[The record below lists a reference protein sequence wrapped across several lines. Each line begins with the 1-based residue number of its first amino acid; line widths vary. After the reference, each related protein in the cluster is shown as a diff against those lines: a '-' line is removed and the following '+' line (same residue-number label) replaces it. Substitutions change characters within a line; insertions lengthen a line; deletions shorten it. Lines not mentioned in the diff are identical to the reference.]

1 MKPINRRTC
10 LQRLAFT
17 LPVAA
22 MIPRPLDAA
31 EPPEPPEPPEPSV
44 AEGAAIAGIARKF
57 MEKHQVPGLSVAF
70 AHLGK
75 PAFQAAFGMADE
87 AAGEAMTTDHLF
99 RIASISKP
107 LTAVGIY
114 LLSEQGKLKP
124 GDKVLGPG
132 GLLEIGRDQKLAKGV
147 ADITV
152 HHLLTHTCG
161 GWQNDG
167 DDPMFR
173 HPEMDHAELIARTLR
188 DQPLKHTPGDNYAY
202 SNFGYCLLGR
212 VIEKVSGKS
221 YATFMQESV
230 LAPCGIERMKI
241 AGNTLADR
249 IAGEV
254 VYHGR
259 NGEDPYHMNVR
270 RMDAHGGWLASP
282 ADLVKFLIRCDGN
295 GSPGDLIKK
304 ETFKQMMTATKANPG
319 YAGGW
324 AVNAAPN
331 RWHSGSLPGSS
342 TIAVQTASGLCWAG
356 FTNSRSK
363 DIGNA
368 LDRLMWDL
376 AKSVPAWHA

>member
-1 MKPINRRTC
+1 M
-10 LQRLAFT
+10 
-17 LPVAA
+17 
-22 MIPRPLDAA
+22 
-31 EPPEPPEPPEPSV
+31 EE
-44 AEGAAIAGIARKF
+44 RK
-57 MEKHQVPGLSVAF
+57 VPGLSVAF
-70 AHLGK
+70 SHLGK

-87 AAGEAMTTDHLF
+87 GAGEALTPEHLF
-99 RIASISKP
+99 RIASMSKP

-114 LLSEQGKLKP
+114 QLIEQGKLKP

-132 GLLEIGRDQKLAKGV
+132 GLLAIGRDQKLPDGV
-147 ADITV
+147 ADITL

-173 HPEMDHAELIARTLR
+173 HPEMDHEELIARTLR
-188 DQPLKHTPGDNYAY
+188 DQPLKHKPGENYAY

-212 VIEKVSGKS
+212 VIEKVSGKP
-221 YATFMQESV
+221 YADFMQESV
-230 LAPCGIERMKI
+230 LVPCGIERMKI

-282 ADLVKFLIRCDGN
+282 ADLVKFLIRCDGS
-295 GSPGDLIKK
+295 GSPGRPDQEGHLPA
-304 ETFKQMMTATKANPG
+304 MMTATKANPG

-324 AVNAAPN
+324 AVNATPN
-331 RWHSGSLPGSS
+331 RWHSGSLPGTA

-363 DIGNA
+363 DIGGA

-376 AKSVPAWHA
+376 AKSVPAWNA